1 MLPGPPLSLS
11 SQQPP
16 EEEAALSL
24 WTGSGE
30 DKAEQVKVTK
40 KEGREGDKE
49 GMEKKHDTEEVTSPF
64 IGKFS
69 AVGKLGEQERWGGR
83 EGDAGMQDVFWG
95 ETAGMALVHLS
106 PQFGCSAS
114 APRTS

>member
-24 WTGSGE
+24 WTPGE

-49 GMEKKHDTEEVTSPF
+49 GMEKNMT
-64 IGKFS
+64 
-69 AVGKLGEQERWGGR
+69 QRR
-83 EGDAGMQDVFWG
+83 
-95 ETAGMALVHLS
+95 
-106 PQFGCSAS
+106 
-114 APRTS
+114 